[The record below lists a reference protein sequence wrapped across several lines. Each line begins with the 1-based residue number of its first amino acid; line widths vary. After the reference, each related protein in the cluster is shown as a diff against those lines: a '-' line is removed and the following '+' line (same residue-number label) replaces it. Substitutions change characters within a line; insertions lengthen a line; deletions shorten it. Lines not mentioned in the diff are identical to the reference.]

1 MFLNEFLNQS
11 QKNHM
16 IATLL
21 KHYKVK
27 VRVVYKSIK
36 DYAYYQFDKGVLE
49 ISNKK
54 GVIRN
59 EKDFLVTVLHEIK
72 HAIQATKMGWRKLE
86 QEYEMEIAQWQA
98 EHPKDQDGWKRNK
111 REGISFEREA
121 EKFGQNEWKNWYNK
135 FKKDGTI

>member
-1 MFLNEFLNQS
+1 MLINEYLNQS
-11 QKNHM
+11 QKNHI

-27 VRVVYKSIK
+27 VRVVYKPIK
-36 DYAYYQFDKGVLE
+36 DYAYYVFGKGVLE

-54 GVIRN
+54 GVIKN
-59 EKDFLVTVLHEIK
+59 EKDFLITVLHEIR
-72 HAIQATKMGWRKLE
+72 HAIQATKLGWRNL
-86 QEYEMEIAQWQA
+86 QQSYELEIAHWQSQ
-98 EHPKDQDGWKRNK
+98 HPKDLDGWKKNK

-121 EKFGQNEWKNWYNK
+121 EKFGQKEWKNWYNK